1 MTNNETAALIFLI
14 AGCCVVVGIIANVFL
29 KLRAS
34 RKDSGVAE
42 ALQSLEQR
50 FARVEVALDDVT
62 GELHRLSEGHGFLT
76 RLLSE
81 RPRDANMI
89 DRH

>member
-1 MTNNETAALIFLI
+1 MSNNEAAALVFLI
-14 AGCCVVVGIIANVFL
+14 AGCCFGLAVIVNAVI
-29 KLRAS
+29 KLRTP
-34 RKDSGVAE
+34 RKDAALTE

-62 GELHRLSEGHGFLT
+62 SELHRLSEGHGFLT